1 MTILL
6 FTLFFFVIF
15 ALQATFKFI
24 LATSS
29 LVQALGIMW
38 YHTLPVAIVIAALP
52 FIWRYLRA
60 VYSRLRFVS
69 RLRKV
74 CRKGKMKCKIRMPSL
89 LSLFIR
95 YRRSDIRIVAGDKV
109 YSVKY
114 FGGNV
119 LRRFIHLQTPE
130 HAESSKFFIMPVML
144 GRHGSGFG
152 TRVFGKIAM
161 MRGTFFINALEY
173 GKKKLTSEIEFDE
186 DAEPIL
192 LFSPSPMRITGVV
205 GNAAKPLGS
214 AEQYQG
220 VTIYEAEGF
229 LRFLS
234 RIS

>member
-1 MTILL
+1 MLY
-6 FTLFFFVIF
+6 
-15 ALQATFKFI
+15 
-24 LATSS
+24 
-29 LVQALGIMW
+29 GIKQM
-38 YHTLPVAIVIAALP
+38 
-52 FIWRYLRA
+52 
-60 VYSRLRFVS
+60 
-69 RLRKV
+69 
-74 CRKGKMKCKIRMPSL
+74 
-89 LSLFIR
+89 LSLFFR
-95 YRRSDIRIVAGDKV
+95 YRRSDIRVVAGDKV

-130 HAESSKFFIMPVML
+130 RAESSKFFVMPVMFE
-144 GRHGSGFG
+144 RYRSGFG

-161 MRGTFFINALEY
+161 MRGKFFINALEY
-173 GKKKLTSEIEFDE
+173 GQKKLIGELEFEE

-192 LFSPSPMRITGVV
+192 LFSPSPMSITGVV